1 MLEVY
6 NIYLS
11 FFSGELNNVFVFH
24 VRQDEAAMVT
34 ETVQSVSSALL
45 KMRRSIGVDLV
56 GMEAQVVKIHFL
68 LNVGS
73 ENEVLMIGL
82 WGMGGVGKT
91 TIAKCLY
98 E

>member
-45 KMRRSIGVDLV
+45 KMRR
-56 GMEAQVVKIHFL
+56 
-68 LNVGS
+68 
-73 ENEVLMIGL
+73 
-82 WGMGGVGKT
+82 
-91 TIAKCLY
+91 
-98 E
+98 